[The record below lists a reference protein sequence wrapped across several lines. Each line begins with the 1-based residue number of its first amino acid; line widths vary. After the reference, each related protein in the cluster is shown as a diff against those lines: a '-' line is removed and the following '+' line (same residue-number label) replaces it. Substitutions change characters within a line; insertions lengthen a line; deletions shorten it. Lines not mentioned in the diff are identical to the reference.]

1 MTTLRLS
8 KAGAG
13 AGAAHE
19 ACYLFAYPDPG
30 TGGDPWTIGVGHT
43 PAAGAPPVRRGDRI
57 TMQRAF
63 EIYAADMGAVERD
76 VRGVVDVLRGPYMAQ
91 HKFDALCIFHLNTG
105 AIRSGSIDDK
115 LKRGD
120 EAGAL
125 ATWSQY
131 INAGGKPMKGLIT
144 RRAEEIDLWRTGRYP
159 VRKILIKD
167 TPTGSGRY
175 IAANAIPWRNDA
187 GGVPAPVVPG
197 TVLPPIVIDADPPPV
212 RVVKVPVTPV
222 RVRVPL
228 KVPPAAPSI
237 WTRLG
242 AWFRSIFLNKDE
254 WSG

>member
-1 MTTLRLS
+1 MTTGRLS

-43 PAAGAPPVRRGDRI
+43 AAAGSPIVRRGDRI
-57 TMQRAF
+57 TLARAF
-63 EIYAADMGAVERD
+63 EIYAADMGRVEVD
-76 VRGVVDVLRGPYMAQ
+76 VRAAIRPQLPQ
-91 HKFDALCIFHLNTG
+91 HQFDAACIFHLNTG

-115 LKRGD
+115 LNRGD

-125 ATWSQY
+125 KTWSQY

-144 RRAEEIDLWRTGRYP
+144 RRAEEIELWRTGRYP
-159 VRKILIKD
+159 ARKILIKD

-175 IAANAIPWRNDA
+175 IAASMIPWREDA
-187 GGVPAPVVPG
+187 GEVPA
-197 TVLPPIVIDADPPPV
+197 TAIPPIVLDADPPAV
-212 RVVKVPVTPV
+212 KVVKSPVVPARKPTPL
-222 RVRVPL
+222 RVPA
-228 KVPPAAPSI
+228 AAPSI
-237 WTRLG
+237 WARVGGWLRG
-242 AWFRSIFLNKDE
+242 LFLNTGE